1 MAKKDLIL
9 IGGGGHCKSCI
20 DVIEV
25 EGRFKISGIVDIEK
39 RLRQKVLDYEVIAS
53 DKDLPDLVTRY
64 KDFFIAIGSIKDP
77 WKRIE
82 KFEYL
87 KALGAR
93 FPVIISS
100 LAHVAK
106 SARVEE
112 GTIVMHK
119 VIVNS
124 DARIGKNCIIN
135 TSALVEHDSQIGDHC
150 HISTGSIVNG
160 KCRIGNRVF
169 MGSNSMV
176 VNNVNIGDDVVIG
189 AGSVVARSIS
199 KAGVYVGNPAR
210 RVGKDGQIHT
220 RSA

>member
-20 DVIEV
+20 DVIEA
-25 EGRFKISGIVDIEK
+25 EGRFKISGIVDIEE
-39 RLRQKVLDYEVIAS
+39 RSRQKVMDYEIIAS
-53 DKDLPDLVTRY
+53 DKDLSDLVGRY
-64 KDFFIAIGSIKDP
+64 EDFLITIGSIKDP

-87 KALGAR
+87 KTLGAR

-100 LAHVAK
+100 LAHVSK
-106 SARVEE
+106 NARVGE

-119 VIVNS
+119 VVVNA

-135 TSALVEHDSQIGDHC
+135 TSALVEHDARIGDHC

-160 KCRIGNRVF
+160 KCRIGDRVF

-176 VNNVNIGDDVVIG
+176 INNVDIGDDVIIG
-189 AGSVVARSIS
+189 AGSVVAGPIG
-199 KAGVYVGNPAR
+199 KAGIYAGNPAR
-210 RVGKDGQIHT
+210 RISKGEQSHA
-220 RSA
+220 RSL